1 MKGWKMA
8 VSLACWTVLL
18 FLWGFAAQAAGFSP
32 SLSVEEGEPGDVVE
46 VTIPY
51 DGSWGEIAA
60 FRVDVE
66 FDPEVFQFVR
76 FQSSEAVTQGTV
88 TTLESSGKV
97 AGVYTAPGDGP
108 YMTEGES
115 ITLRFRVMEEA
126 PSGSCFLYVSLYQIA
141 TPEPEPVSENVDVSL
156 SFRVPEPL
164 SSDARLLSLVPDHGT
179 LEPDFDPDQFVYY
192 VTVPYEVDT
201 MTFIAEPVAGALCR
215 VNRKNLGAGG
225 SDTIFTITVTAED
238 GETKNIYQVTV
249 HRQEKEEEEDPDLSD
264 DARLLSLTPETGTL
278 SPAFSPDQLSYT
290 LTVPFSVTTMSFN
303 AEPVE
308 GASYRV
314 NRKNL
319 GAGGSDTLFTITVT
333 AEDGETKTVYQ
344 VTVHRQEKEE
354 DEDPVLSSDAILLS
368 LTPSSGVL
376 NPAFSSE
383 QLVYTIT
390 VPFSVTTMSFTAEP
404 VEGASYRVNRKNLGA
419 GGSDTLFTIT
429 VTAEDGETKTIY
441 RVTVHRQEKSSSSS
455 SSGDSSGS
463 SSGGSSNG
471 SSGSSKPSS
480 TDSSG
485 ENNGGDMSQEESSD
499 ETSQPSENNVA
510 AVAGVVND
518 SGTGSGGET
527 GGNPFSG
534 LMYRNGDESLVPGM
548 MAMLCFVLF
557 CFLSEPLAKALA
569 RRFPAK
575 EKNDP
580 ASKDDPPNS
589 R

>member
-126 PSGSCFLYVSLYQIA
+126 PSGSCFLYVSLYEIA

-333 AEDGETKTVYQ
+333 AEDGETKT
-344 VTVHRQEKEE
+344 
-354 DEDPVLSSDAILLS
+354 
-368 LTPSSGVL
+368 
-376 NPAFSSE
+376 
-383 QLVYTIT
+383 
-390 VPFSVTTMSFTAEP
+390 
-404 VEGASYRVNRKNLGA
+404 
-419 GGSDTLFTIT
+419 
-429 VTAEDGETKTIY
+429 IY
-441 RVTVHRQEKSSSSS
+441 RVTVHRQEKSSSGS

-463 SSGGSSNG
+463 SSGGSSNS

-485 ENNGGDMSQEESSD
+485 ENSGGDTSQEESSD